1 MASWEA
7 NLPVNTAPLLR
18 LLSGDV
24 LLALPGQAAYPA
36 GTDPAL
42 NPFRASGPYLGG
54 LGGSAGLD
62 SGFGPS
68 PGPGTEWSLGGGP
81 GLPGVG
87 MALSSLGSSLL
98 GSLGSGW
105 GSGWGGSGPE
115 HALATSQGIGP
126 GNGLGLGL
134 GGGWGGSGPGNALA
148 HGRGKSLGVLG
159 DQAREEALG
168 DGLAQEGALGD
179 GLARDG
185 SLGSAALLA
194 LALEAGSGAAVS
206 DGLHRLH
213 ASDLLER
220 EGSLGT
226 AALLALGLPAA
237 PEPCCDLAMEAERCV
252 DPDGA
257 PRERAAAAGDGARSG
272 DASME
277 QALAG
282 GGVSTS
288 SNLMGFLSISSG
300 LVGLVSS
307 GSGLASLAWWAD
319 GVAGVHSEALLARD
333 RLYAGGAPAATRTD
347 RFLDPPTAGQVRI
360 FSQLSMLREWSCL
373 AGSISVTLGSARPCL
388 GTRQA

>member
-1 MASWEA
+1 MGCSALQAWEPRARAGAMASWEA
-7 NLPVNTAPLLR
+7 NLPVTTAPLLR
-18 LLSGDV
+18 LLSGDG
-24 LLALPGQAAYPA
+24 LLALPGLAAYPA

-62 SGFGPS
+62 CGFGPS
-68 PGPGTEWSLGGGP
+68 PGLGTEWSLGGGP
-81 GLPGVG
+81 GLPGSG

-115 HALATSQGIGP
+115 HALAKSQGNGP

-148 HGRGKSLGVLG
+148 HGQGKSQGSSLGALG
-159 DQAREEALG
+159 DQAREE
-168 DGLAQEGALGD
+168 ALGD

-252 DPDGA
+252 DPNGA

-272 DASME
+272 EARLE

-282 GGVSTS
+282 GVVSSS
-288 SNLMGFLSISSG
+288 SNLMGFLSTGSG

-319 GVAGVHSEALLARD
+319 GVAGAHSEAPLARD
-333 RLYAGGAPAATRTD
+333 GLYAGGAPAATRTD
-347 RFLDPPTAGQVRI
+347 RFLDPPTAGQVRTFI
-360 FSQLSMLREWSCL
+360 
-373 AGSISVTLGSARPCL
+373 
-388 GTRQA
+388 